1 MDYAGRLKRLRAMM
15 CDGQCDAML
24 ITNPYNRRYMTGFTG
39 TAGYVLVTDSEA
51 VLMTDFR
58 YREQAPR
65 EVVGFTVV
73 EHDADI
79 QASLAQWLREHKV
92 DTVGVESA
100 TLTHQ
105 EYAQLEVAFEG
116 MVLLPT
122 QSWVEQLRI
131 VKDEAEIAIMQRA
144 ANLADATFTHILDF
158 IKPGVAERDIA
169 LEIEFFMRKNG
180 ATSSSFDTIVA
191 SGPRSALPHGVASE
205 RLIGQNEFVKL
216 DFGAYM
222 DGYCS
227 DITRTVFVG
236 TPTDK
241 HKAIYNIVLEAQQA
255 GLGGVRPGL
264 RGREA
269 DALTRDVIKG
279 YGYSGFFG
287 HGTGHGLGME
297 IHEAPRLS
305 MTSETVLTEGMVVT
319 VEPGIYLP
327 DFGGVRIED
336 DVYLT
341 KDGAVRMTQST
352 KAWIVL

>member
-1 MDYAGRLKRLRAMM
+1 MDYAGRLKRLRQMLQ
-15 CDGQCDAML
+15 DGQCDAML
-24 ITNPYNRRYMTGFTG
+24 ITNAYNRRYMTGFTG
-39 TAGYVLVTDSEA
+39 TAGYVLITDDRA

-65 EVVGFTVV
+65 EVVGFEVI
-73 EHDADI
+73 EHGADI
-79 QASLAQWLREHKV
+79 QASLAQWLHEQKV
-92 DTVGVESA
+92 QTVAVEST

-105 EYAQLEVAFEG
+105 EYTQLEEAFTDIVVMPSLG
-116 MVLLPT
+116 
-122 QSWVEQLRI
+122 WVEQLRV
-131 VKDEAEIAIMQRA
+131 VKDEAEIAIMQQA
-144 ANLADATFTHILDF
+144 ADLADATFTHILDY

-169 LEIEFFMRKNG
+169 LEIEFYMRKHG
-180 ATSSSFDTIVA
+180 ATSSSFETIVA

-205 RLIGQNEFVKL
+205 RIIGNHEFVKL

-222 DGYCS
+222 NGYCS

-255 GLGGVRPGL
+255 GLDGVRPGL
-264 RGREA
+264 LGREA

-305 MTSETVLTEGMVVT
+305 MTSETQLTEGMVVT

-336 DVYLT
+336 DVVLT
-341 KDGAVRMTQST
+341 KDGAVRLTQST